1 MTISKVKEILDKM
14 LSAEEALLKETQNLQ
29 LALCYEDD
37 TAPAPK
43 HKKAEKSA
51 LSPEPVSEPK
61 AEPEKTYT
69 LESVRGILADK
80 STKGFQKE
88 IKAILSEHGADK
100 LSALSPDE
108 YAAVVSEV
116 EALSNA

>member
-14 LSAEEALLKETQNLQ
+14 LSAEESLLQETLNLQ

-37 TAPAPK
+37 SAPTPK
-43 HKKAEKSA
+43 HKKTENPAPSAEPASG
-51 LSPEPVSEPK
+51 PK

-69 LESVRGILADK
+69 LESVRGILAEK

-88 IKAILSEHGADK
+88 IKAILSAHGAEK
-100 LSALSPDE
+100 LSVLSPDE
-108 YAAVVSEV
+108 YAAVVAEV
-116 EALSNA
+116 EALGDA

>member
-29 LALCYEDD
+29 LALCFEDD

-43 HKKAEKSA
+43 HKKTDKS
-51 LSPEPVSEPK
+51 SPSLEPVSESK
-61 AEPEKTYT
+61 TEPEKTYT

-88 IKAILSEHGADK
+88 IKAILTAHGAEK
-100 LSALSPDE
+100 LSVLSPDE
-108 YAAVVSEV
+108 YAAVVAEV
-116 EALSNA
+116 EALGDA